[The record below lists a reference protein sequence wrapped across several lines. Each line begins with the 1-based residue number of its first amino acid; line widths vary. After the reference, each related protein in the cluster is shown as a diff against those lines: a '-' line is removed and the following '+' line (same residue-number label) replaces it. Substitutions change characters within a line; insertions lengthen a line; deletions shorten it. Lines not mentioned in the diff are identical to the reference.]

1 MKVAQRN
8 VYESIKK
15 ILKNI
20 RIVPQKYWDST
31 EKVPVK
37 YLEICTAL
45 HRLASGGLEYNQTR
59 LMPV

>member
-1 MKVAQRN
+1 MKVAQRI

-15 ILKNI
+15 ILKKNI
-20 RIVPQKYWDST
+20 GIVPQKYQDST

-45 HRLASGGLEYNQTR
+45 HRLASGGLEYSQT
-59 LMPV
+59 